1 MQGRLGHLVVGL
13 AQAFDCQSRSLR
25 VVLTFRMKLSANA
38 SGRSQEG
45 QLEEASQSY
54 NPEVGYKHRTT
65 LCNNYPVLSEKRSNG
80 TWLCAQCL

>member
-54 NPEVGYKHRTT
+54 KHRTPLYNSYSLLT
-65 LCNNYPVLSEKRSNG
+65 EKRSNQ